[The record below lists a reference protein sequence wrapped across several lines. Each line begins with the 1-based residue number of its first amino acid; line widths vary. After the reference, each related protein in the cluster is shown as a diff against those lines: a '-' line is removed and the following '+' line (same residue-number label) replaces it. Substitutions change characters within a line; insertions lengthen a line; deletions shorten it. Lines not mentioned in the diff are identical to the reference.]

1 MQEKMEFVHKNDT
14 WVLVE
19 LPKGRRYAIDELKA
33 QLSKEFE
40 IKDLGEEETTK
51 ISSPLK
57 IPQVPCLELP
67 VKEKP
72 PEAITHG
79 SVSEY
84 TTALEK
90 RFVLVDRTDSKEEES
105 VDYDTDTYITDDE
118 ELGHGID
125 TGRSSH
131 FLDIEPE
138 PKVITTTT
146 SMPSPIVEPARDL
159 TTFYFLEE
167 AGLRAEA
174 KPKPKVE

>member
-1 MQEKMEFVHKNDT
+1 MGRARIVDYVLTTFEDRLMELGLYLVMQASQH
-14 WVLVE
+14 
-19 LPKGRRYAIDELKA
+19 
-33 QLSKEFE
+33 
-40 IKDLGEEETTK
+40 
-51 ISSPLK
+51 
-57 IPQVPCLELP
+57 
-67 VKEKP
+67 
-72 PEAITHG
+72 
-79 SVSEY
+79 
-84 TTALEK
+84 EK